1 MTIHLVTF
9 DLDDTLWEIAPVIH
23 SAEALLRDWFATSAP
38 RLGSVPVEHLWAIR
52 DRLLQQDAGLKHRVS
67 EMRRRVIH
75 QALLDAGYGEP
86 EAAQLAEAGF
96 AVYLAARQQVTLFDD
111 VHPTLERLADRYT
124 LGVLTNGN
132 ADVQT
137 IGLADYF
144 RFALNAEQ
152 LGVGKPDPAP
162 FREALRLTG
171 IAADATVHVG
181 DNPVDDVAGAQR
193 AGIRAVWFNPL
204 QNPWQGAG
212 KPDAEIRSLS
222 ELPPL
227 LEGWSGKPCIQ

>member
-1 MTIHLVTF
+1 MTGSPPPRRG
-9 DLDDTLWEIAPVIH
+9 WAACR
-23 SAEALLRDWFATSAP
+23 SSTSG
-38 RLGSVPVEHLWAIR
+38 RFR
-52 DRLLQQDAGLKHRVS
+52 DRLLQEDAGLKHRVS
-67 EMRRRVIH
+67 ELRRRVIH

-111 VHPTLERLADRYT
+111 VHPTLEQLADRYT

-152 LGVGKPDPAP
+152 LGVGKPDPTP

-171 IAADATVHVG
+171 IPAEATVHVG
-181 DNPVDDVAGAQR
+181 DNPVDDVQGAQR
-193 AGIRAVWFNPL
+193 AGIRAVWFNPCSIPGRGL
-204 QNPWQGAG
+204 ANRMR
-212 KPDAEIRSLS
+212 RSAA
-222 ELPPL
+222 
-227 LEGWSGKPCIQ
+227 

>member
-1 MTIHLVTF
+1 MTIRLVTF

-23 SAEALLRDWFATSAP
+23 SAEALLRDWFTEHAP
-38 RLGSVPVEHLWAIR
+38 QLGGVPVEHLWAIR

-67 EMRRRVIH
+67 ELRRRVIH
-75 QALLDAGYGEP
+75 QALLDAGYAEP
-86 EAAQLAEAGF
+86 EAAQLAEVGF
-96 AVYLAARQQVTLFDD
+96 AVYLAARQQVTLFED
-111 VHPTLERLADRYT
+111 VHPTLEQLADRYT

-132 ADVQT
+132 ADVHT

-152 LGVGKPDPAP
+152 LGVGKPDPTP

-171 IAADATVHVG
+171 IPADATVHVG
-181 DNPVDDVAGAQR
+181 DNPVDDVQGAQA

-204 QNPWQGAG
+204 GHPWRGAG
-212 KPDAEIRSLS
+212 HPDAEVRALS
-222 ELPPL
+222 ELPDL
-227 LEGWSGKPCIQ
+227 LATWSSTTPA

>member
-1 MTIHLVTF
+1 MTIRLVTF
-9 DLDDTLWEIAPVIH
+9 DLDDTLWDIAPVIH
-23 SAEALLRDWFATSAP
+23 SAEALLRDWFAASAP

-75 QALLDAGYGEP
+75 QALLDAGYVEP

-96 AVYLAARQQVTLFDD
+96 AVYLAARQQVTLFED
-111 VHPTLERLADRYT
+111 VHPTLEKLADRYT

-132 ADVQT
+132 ADVHT

-152 LGVGKPDPAP
+152 LGIGKPDPTP
-162 FREALRLTG
+162 FREALRFSG
-171 IAADATVHVG
+171 VPAAATVHVG
-181 DNPVDDVAGAQR
+181 DNPVDDVQGAQR
-193 AGIRAVWFNPL
+193 AGIRAVWYNPL
-204 QNPWQGAG
+204 RQPWPGPG
-212 KPDAEIRSLS
+212 RPDADIRALS
-222 ELPPL
+222 ELPDL
-227 LEGWSGKPCIQ
+227 LATWSAETPK

>member
-1 MTIHLVTF
+1 MTIRLVTF

-52 DRLLQQDAGLKHRVS
+52 DHLLQQDAGLKHRVS
-67 EMRRRVIH
+67 ELRRRVIH
-75 QALLDAGYGEP
+75 QALLDAGYVEP
-86 EAAQLAEAGF
+86 EAGQLGEAGF
-96 AVYLAARQQVTLFDD
+96 AVYLAARQQVTLFED
-111 VHPTLERLADRYT
+111 VHPTLEQLADRYT

-144 RFALNAEQ
+144 RFAVNAEQ
-152 LGVGKPDPAP
+152 LGIGKPDPAP
-162 FREALRLTG
+162 FREALR
-171 IAADATVHVG
+171 ATVHVG
-181 DNPVDDVAGAQR
+181 DNPVDDVEGAQR

-204 QNPWQGAG
+204 QKRWQGPG
-212 KPDAEIRSLS
+212 KPDAEIRTLS
-222 ELPPL
+222 ELPAVL
-227 LEGWSGKPCIQ
+227 ATWSADIQD

>member
-1 MTIHLVTF
+1 MTIRLVTF

-23 SAEALLRDWFATSAP
+23 SAEALLRDWFAESAP

-67 EMRRRVIH
+67 ELRRRVIH
-75 QALLDAGYGEP
+75 QALLDAGYVEP

-96 AVYLAARQQVTLFDD
+96 AVYLAARQQVTLFED

-152 LGVGKPDPAP
+152 LGIGKPDPTP
-162 FREALRLTG
+162 FREALRLSG
-171 IAADATVHVG
+171 IPASATVHVG
-181 DNPVDDVAGAQR
+181 DNPVDDVQGAQR
-193 AGIRAVWFNPL
+193 AGIRAVWYNPL
-204 QNPWQGAG
+204 QQPWPGTGQ
-212 KPDAEIRSLS
+212 PDADIRALS
-222 ELPPL
+222 ELPDL
-227 LEGWSGKPCIQ
+227 LASWSAETSQ

>member
-1 MTIHLVTF
+1 MTIRLVTF

-23 SAEALLRDWFATSAP
+23 SAEALLRDWFAASAP
-38 RLGSVPVEHLWAIR
+38 RLGGVPVEHLWAIR

-67 EMRRRVIH
+67 ELRRRVIH
-75 QALLDAGYGEP
+75 QALLDAGYAEP

-96 AVYLAARQQVTLFDD
+96 AVYLAARQQVTLFED
-111 VHPTLERLADRYT
+111 VHPTLEQLAERYT

-132 ADVQT
+132 ADVRT

-152 LGVGKPDPAP
+152 LGIGKPDPTP

-171 IAADATVHVG
+171 IPATATVHVG
-181 DNPVDDVAGAQR
+181 DNPVDDVQGAQA

-204 QNPWQGAG
+204 GNAWRGAG
-212 KPDAEIRSLS
+212 RPDAEVRTLS
-222 ELPPL
+222 ELPGL
-227 LEGWSGKPCIQ
+227 LATWSATTTA

>member
-1 MTIHLVTF
+1 MTIRLVTF

-23 SAEALLRDWFATSAP
+23 SAEALLRDWFAESAP

-52 DRLLQQDAGLKHRVS
+52 DRLLHQDAGLKHRVS
-67 EMRRRVIH
+67 ELRRRVIH
-75 QALLDAGYGEP
+75 QALLDAGYVEP

-96 AVYLAARQQVTLFDD
+96 AVYLAARQQVTLFED
-111 VHPTLERLADRYT
+111 VHPTLEQLADRYT

-132 ADVQT
+132 ADVHT

-152 LGVGKPDPAP
+152 LGIGKPDPMP

-171 IAADATVHVG
+171 IPAEATVHVG
-181 DNPVDDVAGAQR
+181 DNPVDDVQGAQQ

-204 QNPWQGAG
+204 QTAWQGTG
-212 KPDAEIRSLS
+212 QPDAEIRSLS
-222 ELPPL
+222 ELPEL
-227 LEGWSGKPCIQ
+227 LAAWSSVAKR

>member
-1 MTIHLVTF
+1 MTIRLVTF

-23 SAEALLRDWFATSAP
+23 SAEALLRDWFTEHAP
-38 RLGSVPVEHLWAIR
+38 QLGGVPVEHLWAIR
-52 DRLLQQDAGLKHRVS
+52 DRLLRQDAGLKHRVS
-67 EMRRRVIH
+67 ELRRRVIH
-75 QALLDAGYGEP
+75 QALLDAGYLEP

-96 AVYLAARQQVTLFDD
+96 AVYLAARQQVTLFED

-132 ADVQT
+132 ADVHS

-152 LGVGKPDPAP
+152 LGVGKPDPTP

-171 IAADATVHVG
+171 IPAAATVHVG
-181 DNPVDDVAGAQR
+181 DNPVDDVQGAQQ

-204 QNPWQGAG
+204 GQPWHGAG
-212 KPDAEIRSLS
+212 QPDAEIRTLS
-222 ELPPL
+222 QLPDL
-227 LEGWSGKPCIQ
+227 LATWSSTTPA

>member
-1 MTIHLVTF
+1 MTIRLVTF

-23 SAEALLRDWFATSAP
+23 SAEALLRDWFIEHAP
-38 RLGSVPVEHLWAIR
+38 QLGGVPVEHLWAIR

-67 EMRRRVIH
+67 ELRRRVIH
-75 QALLDAGYGEP
+75 QALLDAGYAEP

-96 AVYLAARQQVTLFDD
+96 AVYLAARQQVTLFED
-111 VHPTLERLADRYT
+111 VHPTLEQLADRYT

-132 ADVQT
+132 ADVHT

-152 LGVGKPDPAP
+152 LGVGKPNPTP

-171 IAADATVHVG
+171 IPADATVHVG
-181 DNPVDDVAGAQR
+181 DNPVDDVQGAQA

-204 QNPWQGAG
+204 GHPWRGAG
-212 KPDAEIRSLS
+212 HPDAEVRALS
-222 ELPPL
+222 ELPGL
-227 LEGWSGKPCIQ
+227 LATWSATTA

>member
-1 MTIHLVTF
+1 
-9 DLDDTLWEIAPVIH
+9 
-23 SAEALLRDWFATSAP
+23 
-38 RLGSVPVEHLWAIR
+38 
-52 DRLLQQDAGLKHRVS
+52 
-67 EMRRRVIH
+67 MRRRVIH
-75 QALLDAGYGEP
+75 QALLDAGYVEP

-124 LGVLTNGN
+124 LGVLTT
-132 ADVQT
+132 AMRMCRPSAS
-137 IGLADYF
+137 ADYF

-152 LGVGKPDPAP
+152 LGVGKPDPTP

-204 QNPWQGAG
+204 QNPWQGPG

-222 ELPPL
+222 ELPSL
-227 LEGWSGKPCIQ
+227 LEGWSGRP